1 MSLRPQLFYLVP
13 EDTARVARAALPRG
27 HVYLEMYDRLGVIFR
42 DHDFGTLFSSTGQPA
57 EAPVRLALATILQF
71 AEGLS
76 DRQAAHAVRTRV
88 DWKYLLC
95 LELTDPGFDH
105 TVLSEFRSRLLE
117 GGAEKQLFDTLLQ
130 AFREQGLVKSRGKQR
145 SDSTHVLAAVRT
157 LNRLECAGEAM
168 RHALNTLAVAA
179 PEWLRAHSKPEWLE
193 RYGPRFEDYR
203 LPSHQ
208 SERQANAELIGADG
222 VSLLLAIDA
231 SSAPSW
237 LHELPALQTL
247 RRVWIQNYLFNGS
260 RFVWRDS
267 DNIPP
272 ASLFISS
279 PYDPEARYAKKRST
293 CWVGYKVHLTETCDD
308 DMPRLITHVE
318 TTPGPTGDGEV
329 TPRIHE
335 ALEDHD
341 LLPETHLVDTSYVDA
356 ELLVSSQQDYDVD
369 LLGPT
374 LLDCHWQA
382 RAKQGFDASNFKID
396 WERQQATCPSGK
408 TSISWSPALV
418 NGSSEVIKIRFS
430 SKDCGPCPS
439 RKLCTRNK
447 AKYPRRTL
455 TIPPK
460 EQYQALQMA
469 RERQTSEA
477 FKEQYALR
485 SGIEATLSQGVRA
498 FELRR
503 SRYIGLAKTHLQ
515 HVLTAAAMN
524 FVRVGLWFTQTPRAK
539 TRLSAFQ
546 KLYQAAA

>member
-13 EDTARVARAALPRG
+13 EETARVARAAFPRG
-27 HVYLEMYDRLGVIFR
+27 HVYLEMYDRLGVVFR
-42 DHDFGTLFSSTGQPA
+42 DQDFATLFSSTGKPA

-76 DRQAAHAVRTRV
+76 DRQAANAVRARL

-105 TVLSEFRSRLLE
+105 TVLSEFRSRLLA
-117 GGAEKQLFDTLLQ
+117 GGAEKQLFDILLEV
-130 AFREQGLVKSRGKQR
+130 FREQGLVKSRGKQR

-157 LNRLECAGEAM
+157 LNRLECVGETM

-179 PEWLRAHSKPEWLE
+179 PEWLRAHSKPEWLD

-208 SERQANAELIGADG
+208 SERQAYAELIGADG
-222 VSLLLAIDA
+222 AWLLAAVD
-231 SSAPSW
+231 APSTPAW

-260 RFVWRDS
+260 RFVWRDG

-272 ASLFISS
+272 AALFISS

-308 DMPRLITHVE
+308 NMPRLITHVE
-318 TTPGPTGDGEV
+318 TTPGPSDDGAV

-335 ALEDHD
+335 ALEDRD
-341 LLPETHLVDTSYVDA
+341 LLPETHLVDTGYVDA
-356 ELLVSSQQDYDVD
+356 ELLLRSQQDYEVE

-374 LLDCHWQA
+374 RSDHQWQA
-382 RAKQGFDASNFKID
+382 HAKQGFAVADFTID
-396 WERQQATCPSGK
+396 WQRQQATCPQGK
-408 TSISWSPALV
+408 TSLSWSPIV
-418 NGSSEVIKIRFS
+418 GGGREVIKINFS

-439 RKLCTRNK
+439 RKLCTRSK
-447 AKYPRRTL
+447 AKYPRRSISIL
-455 TIPPK
+455 PE
-460 EQYQALQMA
+460 EQYQALQIA

-485 SGIEATLSQGVRA
+485 SGIEATFSQAVRA

-503 SRYIGLAKTHLQ
+503 SRYLGLAKTHLQ
-515 HVLTAAAMN
+515 HVLTAAAIN

-539 TRLSAFQ
+539 TQLSAFQ